1 MDLDEAADELYAVP
15 PEDFATRRDTLV
27 AEARSAGD
35 RTLARQI
42 GKLKKP
48 VLAAALVNAVTR
60 SEPPEVAELIEL
72 GTRMR
77 SAQRELRGADLR
89 ELSGQRQQLLARLVR
104 LAGAAASRSVT
115 EAVLAQVRATFD
127 AAIADEAAEAAV
139 LSGRLTAALSYSGF
153 GEVDVTDAV
162 AVPRTKRRHLS
173 VVREPASD
181 PGSEQ
186 QDEHTEAHRGS
197 AARTEA
203 QAVEE
208 RRAEA
213 QRAEQRRAALREA
226 VDEVAAAHAART
238 SADQTANDARA
249 VLKEA
254 RERAATIAD
263 RAHEL
268 EELLR
273 QARVAVD
280 EASTAERAAQRQSDE
295 AERTAEDAAEVQR
308 AAEEALSAL
317 ARRD

>member
-1 MDLDEAADELYAVP
+1 MDPDEAADELYAVP
-15 PEDFATRRDTLV
+15 PADFAARRDTLV

-60 SEPPEVAELIEL
+60 SEPPEVVELTEL

-186 QDEHTEAHRGS
+186 QDEHTEVHRGS
-197 AARTEA
+197 AERTEA

-213 QRAEQRRAALREA
+213 QRAEQRRAVLREA

-254 RERAATIAD
+254 RERAATVAA
-263 RAHEL
+263 RAREFEH
-268 EELLR
+268 LLR

-280 EASTAERAAQRQSDE
+280 EASTAERAAQSQSDE

>member
-15 PEDFATRRDTLV
+15 PEDFAARRDTLV

-60 SEPPEVAELIEL
+60 SEPPEVAELTEL

-77 SAQRELRGADLR
+77 SAQRELRGTELR
-89 ELSGQRQQLLARLVR
+89 EFSGQRQQLLARLVR
-104 LAGAAASRSVT
+104 LAAAAASRSVT

-127 AAIADEAAEAAV
+127 AALADEAAEAAV
-139 LSGRLTAALSYSGF
+139 LSGRLTVALSYSGF

-162 AVPRTKRRHLS
+162 AVPRPRRRHLS
-173 VVREPASD
+173 VVREPVSD
-181 PGSEQ
+181 PGAEQ
-186 QDEHTEAHRGS
+186 QDERPEVHRGS
-197 AARTEA
+197 AERTEA
-203 QAVEE
+203 HAVEE

-213 QRAEQRRAALREA
+213 RRAEQRRAALREA
-226 VDEVAAAHAART
+226 VAAAHAART
-238 SADQTANDARA
+238 SADRTASDARA
-249 VLKEA
+249 ALREA
-254 RERAATIAD
+254 RERAATIAA

-268 EELLR
+268 EKLLR
-273 QARVAVD
+273 QARGAVD
-280 EASTAERAAQRQSDE
+280 EASTVERAAQRQSDE
-295 AERTAEDAAEVQR
+295 AERAAQDAAAVQR